1 MRIRGYLNKGYEP
14 PAPFTR
20 ALFTSKKLHVRRFI
34 GPPID
39 TRASSTIIL
48 DKDAKYLGLDV
59 GSLERAEKR
68 IGGIGGLIDAYLIE
82 DAVMIFKTEEDMPH
96 EEKLALLVGIHKPDR
111 LIEEERKHIMK
122 LPSSP
127 RIYPWVVDGVLLGG
141 GGLTLI

>member
-20 ALFTSKKLHVRRFI
+20 ALLTSKKLHVRRFI

-82 DAVMIFKTEEDMPH
+82 DAVMIFKTEEDVPRGKTSPTRRNTQAGQADRRGEETHH
-96 EEKLALLVGIHKPDR
+96 EASFKPTDLSVG
-111 LIEEERKHIMK
+111 
-122 LPSSP
+122 S
-127 RIYPWVVDGVLLGG
+127 
-141 GGLTLI
+141 